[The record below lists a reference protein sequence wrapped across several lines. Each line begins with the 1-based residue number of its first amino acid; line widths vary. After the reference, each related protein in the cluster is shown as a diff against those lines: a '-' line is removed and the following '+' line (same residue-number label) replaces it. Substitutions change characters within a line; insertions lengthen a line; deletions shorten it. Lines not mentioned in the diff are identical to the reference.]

1 MVNSRVPLTDA
12 IASRELVPFI
22 GIYDVFS
29 ASIAARHYDALFIS
43 GFGFAASH
51 YGMPDIGF
59 GTWTDTTDFVRRL
72 RSVLPDHYLLVDID
86 DGFCDVEVAVH
97 TVKALEMV
105 GASAVVLEDQQR
117 PRRCGHFDGKQLLE
131 LGEYIAK
138 LERVL
143 AARDELFV
151 IARTDSADREDIFR
165 RVEAFAAAGADA
177 ILVDGLRDLSIL
189 GELRSLVGLPVAFN
203 QIAGGKSPAVT
214 MTELRNAG
222 ASIAIYSTPALF
234 AAQRAIDGAILDLAL
249 HDGRL
254 PQPSEGAIGVADCT
268 SLLQE
273 NLDQNVA
280 APPWREAALR
290 AI

>member
-1 MVNSRVPLTDA
+1 MVEGRVPLTDA
-12 IASRELVPFI
+12 LASRELIPFI

-29 ASIAARHYDALFIS
+29 ASIAARHYDALFVS

-105 GASAVVLEDQQR
+105 GATAVVLEDQQR

-131 LGEYIAK
+131 LDEYLAK
-138 LERVL
+138 LDRVL
-143 AARDELFV
+143 DARDELFV
-151 IARTDSADREDIFR
+151 IARTDSGDREDIFR

-177 ILVDGLRDLSIL
+177 ILVDGLRDLAML
-189 GELRSLVGLPVAFN
+189 GELRSRARLPVAFN
-203 QIAGGKSPAVT
+203 QIAGGKSPAAT
-214 MTELRNAG
+214 LTDLRNAG

-234 AAQRAIDGAILDLAL
+234 AAQQAIDGALLELAL

-254 PQPSEGAIGVADCT
+254 PQPDEGAIGVADCT
-268 SLLQE
+268 SLLQQ
-273 NLDQNVA
+273 NLDQTVA
-280 APPWREAALR
+280 PHRREAAGR
-290 AI
+290 TI